1 VTVPAVRY
9 RLAIP
14 EPHTHLVH
22 VEVRVE
28 GIAGAAELVM
38 PSWTPGSYL
47 LREFPRN
54 VQQFSAVDG
63 SGRSVGWAKVDKNSW
78 RLEPVSDGGLTV
90 RYVVYANELTV
101 RTSHV
106 DASHASING
115 ASVFMFVRGREQQP
129 VQLEIEPRPGWQV
142 TTPLPA
148 AGRAG
153 CFRADDYR
161 HLVDSPIEMGSHTV
175 IDFEACGKPH
185 RYVVWGR
192 ADIDEERLVADTA
205 SIVRTAQRFWGTL
218 PYQQYTFFLHLVPG
232 SRGGLEHRDSCSLH
246 ADPHAFRGPEYEQFI
261 ALVAHEF
268 FHTWNGTRIRPEPLV
283 GPDLTRE
290 NYTRNLWVVE
300 GLTTY
305 YTDLWLCRAGLIS
318 AGRYLERLAEAIH
331 RLQTLPGRHV
341 QTLSDSSFDTWI
353 KFYRPDEHTPNAQV
367 SYYHKG
373 ALVGLLLDMR
383 IRKATNNRK
392 SLDDVMRLLWE
403 RYGRRDIGFPEASSA
418 GVQHLA
424 EEVCGEL
431 LDDFFAAYLFG
442 TGELDFDEA
451 LQTVGLRLCRVEER
465 SAPVTGGWRATGVAT
480 TDPSPSPPAGVVAA
494 VRPDPLSHL
503 GLRVELRDGR
513 VVVAYVRSGSPA
525 HGAGINARDELIAV
539 NGLRF
544 EPPQLSARLAQSRC
558 GEVVRFSAF
567 RRGSLV
573 NVEVTFPE
581 SGEELKRIAVL
592 GSASPEQITARQ
604 DWLGQSSVGGG
615 IGPVDGLHAAR

>member
-1 VTVPAVRY
+1 VFSSAVRY

-14 EPHTHLVH
+14 EPHTHLVQ
-22 VEVRVE
+22 VEVRAE
-28 GIAGAAELVM
+28 GLAGPAELVM

-78 RLEPVSDGGLTV
+78 RVETASDGSLVV

-129 VQLEIEPRPGWQV
+129 VHLQIEPRPGWQV
-142 TTPLPA
+142 TTPLRA
-148 AGRAG
+148 AGSPG

-185 RYVVWGR
+185 RYAIWGR
-192 ADIDEERLVADTA
+192 DNIDRPRLVADTA
-205 SIVRTAQRFWGTL
+205 AVIRTAERFWGTL
-218 PYQQYTFFLHLVPG
+218 PYQRYTFFLQLVPG

-246 ADPHAFRGPEYEQFI
+246 ADHHAFRGPEYEQFI

-283 GPDLTRE
+283 EPDLTRE

-305 YTDLWLCRAGLIS
+305 YTDLWLCRSGLIS
-318 AGRYLERLAEAIH
+318 AARYLERLAEAIN

-341 QTLSDSSFDTWI
+341 QTLVDSSFDTWI

-383 IRKATNNRK
+383 IRKATHNRK

-403 RYGRRDIGFPEASSA
+403 QYGSQDIGFPEATSA
-418 GVQHLA
+418 GIQRIA
-424 EEVCGEL
+424 EEVCGEAL
-431 LDDFFAAYLFG
+431 AEFFAAYLFG
-442 TGELDFDEA
+442 TDELPFAEA
-451 LQTVGLRLCRVEER
+451 LETVGLALGKAADG
-465 SAPVTGGWRATGVAT
+465 SAPGGSGAGGAAMAFTAPAEPPRSLPATDAQ
-480 TDPSPSPPAGVVAA
+480 AGEAA
-494 VRPDPLSHL
+494 ALFRL
-503 GLRVELRDGR
+503 GLRVEARQR
-513 VVVAYVRSGSPA
+513 RAVVTYVRSGSPA
-525 HGAGINARDELIAV
+525 HRAGVNARDELVALD
-539 NGLRF
+539 GLRVDAAS
-544 EPPQLSARLAQSRC
+544 LATRLAEAQSGR
-558 GEVVRFSAF
+558 VVTVSAF
-567 RRGSLV
+567 RRS
-573 NVEVTFPE
+573 
-581 SGEELKRIAVL
+581 ELIILDLECTPDGPAPLRIAPL
-592 GSASPEQITARQ
+592 ANPTPAQTEALRAWLEYPPASRAT
-604 DWLGQSSVGGG
+604 GG
-615 IGPVDGLHAAR
+615 